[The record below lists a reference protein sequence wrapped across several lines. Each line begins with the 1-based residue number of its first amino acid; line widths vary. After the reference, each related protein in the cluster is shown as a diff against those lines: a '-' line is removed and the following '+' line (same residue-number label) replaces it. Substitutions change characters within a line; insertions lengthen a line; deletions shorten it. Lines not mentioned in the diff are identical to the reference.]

1 MSPGAPMSDA
11 AVLYSAVG
19 NVLTQYELDR
29 GEARLTRRAEFRMP
43 SRVQYAWRHPAM
55 PVLYVTTASSGP
67 RTHSTD
73 NQVTAFRID
82 QAGGLSQL
90 GETRSL
96 AARAVHLCVDPQ
108 GKFVINAHNFPRSWV
123 TVHRIRPDGSL
134 GEAVGQHERTDFG
147 SYPHQVMTFPH
158 VPAALIVDRG
168 NHAAQGKPEDP
179 GALRVYPMKDGRLV
193 AGQVVA
199 PDGGFGFGPRH
210 VAFHPNEPWL
220 YVADERHNRL
230 AMFRVSNGLIEERPA
245 YVVATLENAGAVG
258 PRQLVGAIHVHPD
271 GRHVYV
277 ANRADGTVEA
287 GGRKVF
293 AQGENSIAVFEID
306 PSSGEP
312 VRIQN
317 ADTRSFH
324 ARTFAL
330 DPAGGLLVAASIKA
344 MDVLRDGTV
353 EHVPAALSV
362 FRIGPD
368 GRLDYQ
374 RKYDVPLPEGEMQYW
389 MGMVEPA

>member
-1 MSPGAPMSDA
+1 MSGAT
-11 AVLYSAVG
+11 VLYSAVG
-19 NVLTQYELDR
+19 NVLARYEIDR
-29 GEARLTRRAEFRMP
+29 VEARLTRRAEFLMP
-43 SRVQYAWRHPAM
+43 SRVQYAWRHPALR
-55 PVLYVTTASSGP
+55 VLYVTTASSGP
-67 RTHSTD
+67 RTHSRD

-82 QAGGLSQL
+82 REGGLCQL
-90 GETRSL
+90 GETRNL
-96 AARAVHLCVDPQ
+96 AARAVHLCVDPE

-134 GEAVGQHERTDFG
+134 GEAVEQDEQTDFG
-147 SYPHQVMTFPH
+147 SYPHQVMAFPDAS
-158 VPAALIVDRG
+158 AALVVDRG
-168 NHAAQGKPEDP
+168 NHATQDKPEDP

-199 PDGGFGFGPRH
+199 PGGGFGFGPRH
-210 VAFHPNEPWL
+210 VAFHPGKPWL
-220 YVADERHNRL
+220 YVADERHNCL
-230 AMFRVSNGLIEERPA
+230 AMFRVSNGSIEERPA
-245 YVVATLENAGAVG
+245 YVATTLENPGAAG

-277 ANRADGTVEA
+277 ANRADETMAA

-293 AQGENSIAVFEID
+293 AKGENSIAVFQID

-317 ADTRSFH
+317 ADIGSFH

-330 DPAGGLLVAASIKA
+330 DPAGGMLVAASIKA
-344 MDVLRDGTV
+344 MNVLRDGEI

-368 GRLDYQ
+368 GRLAYQ
-374 RKYDVPLPEGEMQYW
+374 RKYDVPLPDGELQYW

>member
-1 MSPGAPMSDA
+1 MSGTV
-11 AVLYSAVG
+11 VLYGAVG
-19 NVLTQYELDR
+19 DVLTLYEIDR
-29 GEARLTRRAEFRMP
+29 ARASLTRRAEFRMP
-43 SRVQYAWRHPAM
+43 NRVQYAWRHPAL

-67 RTHSTD
+67 RTHSRD

-82 QAGGLSQL
+82 EAGGLRQL
-90 GETRSL
+90 GETRGL
-96 AARAVHLCVDPQ
+96 AARAVHLCVDPR

-134 GEAVGQHERTDFG
+134 GEEVGQGEQTDFG
-147 SYPHQVMTFPH
+147 SYPHQVMTFPNAR
-158 VPAALIVDRG
+158 AALIVDRG
-168 NHAAQGKPEDP
+168 NHAANGRPEDP
-179 GALRVYPMKDGRLV
+179 GALRIYPMDDGRLV

-199 PDGGFGFGPRH
+199 PEGGFGFGPRH
-210 VAFHPNEPWL
+210 VAFHPGKPWL

-230 AMFRVSNGLIEERPA
+230 AMFRVQDGAVEARPA
-245 YVVATLENAGAVG
+245 YVVTTLENAREAG
-258 PRQLVGAIHVHPD
+258 PRQLVGAIHVHPH

-277 ANRADGTVEA
+277 ANRADATVEA

-293 AQGENSIAVFEID
+293 ANGENSIAVFEID
-306 PSSGEP
+306 PASGEP

-324 ARTFAL
+324 VRTFAL

-344 MDVLRDGTV
+344 MDVLRDG
-353 EHVPAALSV
+353 EIKHVPAALSV
-362 FRIGPD
+362 FGIGPD
-368 GRLDYQ
+368 GRLEYV
-374 RKYDVPLPEGEMQYW
+374 RKYDVPLPEGELQYW